1 MPIHLLASEVA
12 AKIAAGEV
20 IERPASVA
28 KELLENAID
37 AGADDIRVEIAQGGR
52 SLVRISDNGCGIP
65 AAEVELAFARHATSK
80 LTSADDLY
88 RVRTLGFRGEALA
101 SIASVSRLT
110 LTTRAADES
119 IGTQVRYE
127 GGELLRR
134 EPFGRSGGT
143 TIQVE
148 NLFYNTPARLKFLR
162 SDPTEA
168 GHIARLVTSYA
179 LAFPTIR
186 FILEHNGRQV
196 LRTLGT
202 GQLHDCL
209 IALFGLDVAE
219 QMLALNAAAP
229 EIGVTL
235 DGYISSPALHR
246 ANRTDLILFVNSRWV
261 QDSTLAFGIC
271 EGYRTLLPNGRYPM
285 AIIKIN
291 LPPEEV
297 DVNIHPTK
305 REVRFRRGREL
316 MGALQRAVRSQLMAL
331 HPVPAVNSSL
341 ESNEQ
346 WQRRQALLNAGSY
359 TPTLGLNAALTGAT
373 NKSLLPQWQ
382 NPEPASERLPM
393 LRVVGQIAQT
403 YIIAEGPGGLYLIDQ
418 HAAAERIRFEEL
430 RTQQQQNGIAA
441 QDLLDPLPLEFSPQQ
456 ALLLEAHLSELPL
469 FGLELIP
476 FGGQTFLVKRIPVG
490 LNSNEVRAALVE
502 MLDTAQNQ
510 AQGFS
515 WEEQALITLA
525 CHTAVRAGQSL
536 ALEEMRELVRRLEG
550 SQLPHSCPHGRPTM
564 VHMSRAQLDKEF
576 ARR

>member
-1 MPIHLLASEVA
+1 MPIHLLAPEVA

-52 SLVRISDNGCGIP
+52 ALVRISDNGCGIP
-65 AAEVELAFARHATSK
+65 VAEVELAFARHATSK

-110 LTTRAADES
+110 LTTRAVDEP

-127 GGELLRR
+127 GGILLHS
-134 EPFGRSGGT
+134 EPYGRTGGT

-148 NLFYNTPARLKFLR
+148 NLFFNTPARLKFLR

-179 LAFPTIR
+179 LAFPAIR
-186 FILEHNGRQV
+186 FSLEHNGRQV

-209 IALFGLDVAE
+209 IALYGLDVAE
-219 QMLALNAAAP
+219 QMLALNATAP

-316 MGALQRAVRSQLMAL
+316 MGAVQRAVRAQLMAL
-331 HPVPAVNSSL
+331 HPVPAVSSSL
-341 ESNEQ
+341 EANEQ

-359 TPTLGLNAALTGAT
+359 TPTLGLNTPPTGAT
-373 NKSLLPQWQ
+373 NKGLLPQWQ
-382 NPEPASERLPM
+382 SAEPAAERLPM

-403 YIIAEGPGGLYLIDQ
+403 YIIAEGPGGMYLIDQ

-430 RTQQQQNGIAA
+430 RKQHQQSGVTA

-456 ALLLEAHLSELPL
+456 AMLLEEHLSELTL

-476 FGGQTFLVKRIPVG
+476 FGGQTFLVKRVPTG
-490 LNSNEVRAALVE
+490 LNSHEVRAALVE

-510 AQGFS
+510 GQGFS

-525 CHTAVRAGQSL
+525 CHTAVRAGQAL
-536 ALEEMRELVRRLEG
+536 ALEEMRELVRHLEG
-550 SQLPHSCPHGRPTM
+550 CQLPHSCPHGRPTM
-564 VHMSRAQLDKEF
+564 VHVSRAQLEKEF

>member
-1 MPIHLLASEVA
+1 MPIQLLAPEVA

-52 SLVRISDNGCGIP
+52 ALVRISDNGCGIP
-65 AAEVELAFARHATSK
+65 AVEVELAFARHATSK

-110 LTTRAADES
+110 LSTRAGGEAV
-119 IGTQVRYE
+119 GTQVRYE
-127 GGELLRR
+127 GGGLIHCV
-134 EPFGRSGGT
+134 PYGRTGGT

-148 NLFYNTPARLKFLR
+148 NLFFNTPARLKFLR

-179 LAFPTIR
+179 LAFPAIR
-186 FILEHNGRQV
+186 FILENNGRQV

-202 GQLHDCL
+202 GYLHDCL

-219 QMLALNAAAP
+219 QMLPLNATAP
-229 EIGVTL
+229 DLGVTL
-235 DGYISSPALHR
+235 EGYISAPTLHR

-316 MGALQRAVRSQLMAL
+316 MGALQRAVRSQLMSL
-331 HPVPAVNSSL
+331 HPVPAIGTSP

-346 WQRRQALLNAGSY
+346 WQRRQALVNAGSN
-359 TPTLGLNAALTGAT
+359 TPSLGLVDRLTGDI
-373 NKSLLPQWQ
+373 NNRFLPKWQ
-382 NPEPASERLPM
+382 NPEPTPERLPM

-403 YIIAEGPGGLYLIDQ
+403 YIIAEGPGGMYMIDQ

-430 RTQQQQNGIAA
+430 RAQQQQKGVAA

-456 ALLLEAHLSELPL
+456 VTLLEAHLPELSL
-469 FGLELIP
+469 FGLELLP
-476 FGGQTFLVKRIPVG
+476 FGGQTILIKRIPIG
-490 LNSNEVRAALVE
+490 LNSHEVRAALVE
-502 MLDTAQNQ
+502 MLDSAQNMS
-510 AQGFS
+510 QGFS
-515 WEEQALITLA
+515 WEEQALVTLA
-525 CHTAVRAGQSL
+525 CHTAVRAGQAL
-536 ALEEMRELVRRLEG
+536 TLEEMRELVRRLEG

-564 VHMSRAQLDKEF
+564 VHMSRAQLEKEF